1 MKVEAMRMRVMAVV
15 LVVMMMT
22 VFPFFRLFLV
32 ESVDKVLSQL
42 IV

>member
-1 MKVEAMRMRVMAVV
+1 MKVEAMWMRVMTVV

-22 VFPFFRLFLV
+22 FFSILRLFLV

-42 IV
+42 II